1 MLNIIGVLIS
11 MALIN
16 LCIIQDGFAVA
27 KKMLREYDE
36 MKEEIKNLKTS
47 TFYQKFLSIYKT
59 ILFFCLKCRKST

>member
-1 MLNIIGVLIS
+1 
-11 MALIN
+11 MASIN
-16 LCIIQDGFAVA
+16 LCIIHDRFVLA

>member
-1 MLNIIGVLIS
+1 MKKQQFQQELMLNIIGVLIS

-47 TFYQKFLSIYKT
+47 TFYQRF
-59 ILFFCLKCRKST
+59 

>member
-47 TFYQKFLSIYKT
+47 TFYQKF
-59 ILFFCLKCRKST
+59 

>member
-1 MLNIIGVLIS
+1 MTKQQFQQELMLNIIGVLIS

-16 LCIIQDGFAVA
+16 LCIIQDRFAVA

-47 TFYQKFLSIYKT
+47 TFYQRF
-59 ILFFCLKCRKST
+59 